1 MGGLESLR
9 KLRKIIYICTNTS
22 NSQLVRYEGLKKPW
36 YLHERKLDELYILKK
51 NRENTNKM
59 AWESKLKNF

>member
-9 KLRKIIYICTNTS
+9 KLKKKITYICTNTS
-22 NSQLVRYEGLKKPW
+22 NSQLVRYEGLKKPS

-51 NRENTNKM
+51 K
-59 AWESKLKNF
+59 KKKIYI